1 MIYRIIVLFFFI
13 NLSSYSNVNDPLL
26 TKDYKKQSKWVDSL
40 YSSLSLKQKIGQL
53 FFVQAFSNKTSSHEQ
68 EILDNILDYNIGG
81 IIFSTG
87 SVEKQI
93 DLTNKFQNNALI
105 PLLIGM
111 DAEWGLNM
119 RLDSTFAFPWNMT
132 LGAVEDN
139 NLIKQVGTRIAFHAN
154 RIGVNFNFAPV
165 VDINTNPNNPIIGN
179 RSFGENIQ
187 NVSQKSFNF
196 MLGQM
201 SKNVLSSA
209 KHFPGHGDTS
219 KDSHK
224 TLPVIN
230 HSKERIYSTEL
241 VPFKYLINNG
251 LESIMIAHL
260 EVPALESKK
269 GLPSTLS
276 YSIVTDLLKNELG
289 FKGLIITDALEMK
302 GLSNFKA
309 KGNLDMLA
317 FKAGNDILLMS
328 EDVNKGIESI
338 IYEYK
343 KGNISENRLAYSVKK
358 ILKAKYKVGLHKR
371 SRISL
376 DNVKL
381 DIMSI
386 KDELLN
392 ENLIEKSITVVKNN
406 KDILPIKN
414 LKEKIGYMYL
424 GNDSGKYFF
433 NSLNK
438 YVKVDDIS
446 DIVNNNS
453 LKTNVN
459 YKSII
464 NRLSEYTTIII
475 GVHADSST
483 PWKSY
488 AISSY
493 ELDFIRILS
502 KNKKVILDVF
512 GSPYILNNFKNF
524 KNIESVLVSYQNSK
538 LFQQKSAQ
546 IIFGSLN
553 SSGKLPVSI
562 NDQFDSGKGIL
573 LNNLNRLSY
582 GIPESVGVNSINLKK
597 IDSMAKLAIDSLMTP
612 GLQILIAKDGKV
624 IYDKNFGYL
633 TYKNINKVNG
643 NTIYDVASLTKIL
656 VTLPIIM
663 KLVEDGELSLDSKL
677 KEIITDYKFSNKEDK
692 TIKEILSHN
701 ANLKSWIPFYKSTLD
716 SVTGVPNLKYYNKNY
731 SENFNIR
738 VTDSLYLISSFTDSI
753 RNTIKRSE
761 LNHDKYKYSDL
772 PYYILKEYIEN
783 YYSSN
788 LDYIIN
794 SQIFNKIG
802 LTHTSYYPKT
812 INNLNNIAPSE
823 IDDYFR
829 FQEIRGVVHDMGA
842 AMQGGLGGHAGL
854 FSNANDVAKIMQMY
868 IQNGSY
874 GTDKFLE
881 KSTIEL
887 FNFCYYCDDNN
898 RRGVGFDKPQIEE
911 DGPTCGCVSMNSF
924 GHSGWTGT
932 YTWADPDKKIV
943 YVFMSNRSYPNSNEN
958 KLLKSNLRTNIQKI
972 IYNSLIN

>member
-1 MIYRIIVLFFFI
+1 MFFI
-13 NLSSYSNVNDPLL
+13 YLSSYSNVDDPLL
-26 TKDYKKQSKWVDSL
+26 TKDYMNQNRWVDSL
-40 YSSLSLKQKIGQL
+40 YSTLSLKQKIGQL
-53 FFVQAFSNKTSSHEQ
+53 FFVQAFSNKTNSHEQ
-68 EILDNILDYNIGG
+68 EILNDILDNNIGG
-81 IIFSTG
+81 IIFSNG
-87 SVEKQI
+87 SAEKQI
-93 DLTNKFQNNALI
+93 VLTNKFQNNALI

-111 DAEWGLNM
+111 DAEWGLKM

-132 LGAVEDN
+132 LGAVQDN

-179 RSFGENIQ
+179 RSFGEDVN
-187 NVSQKSFNF
+187 NVSEKSLNF

-201 SKNVLSSA
+201 SMNVLSSA

-230 HSKERIYSTEL
+230 HSKERIYNTEL
-241 VPFKYLINNG
+241 IPFKYLIKNG

-309 KGNLDMLA
+309 NGNLDMLA

-328 EDVNKGIESI
+328 ENVNQGIESI

-376 DNVKL
+376 DNLNL
-381 DIMSI
+381 DIMNT

-392 ENLIEKSITVVKNN
+392 ENLIEKSITVIKNN
-406 KDILPIKN
+406 KNILPIKD
-414 LKEKIGYMYL
+414 LKEKIGYMHL
-424 GNDSGKYFF
+424 GNDSGDYFLK
-433 NSLNK
+433 SLNK
-438 YVKVDDIS
+438 YVEVDDIS
-446 DIVNNNS
+446 GVFKNNSIKTNFDYKSMLNS
-453 LKTNVN
+453 LK
-459 YKSII
+459 
-464 NRLSEYTTIII
+464 EFTTIII
-475 GVHADSST
+475 GVHADSSN

-488 AISSY
+488 TITPF
-493 ELDFIRILS
+493 ELNFIRELS

-512 GSPYILNNFKNF
+512 GSPYILNKFKNF
-524 KNIESVLVSYQNSK
+524 TNIESIVVSYQNSK

-562 NDQFDSGKGIL
+562 KNQFVSGKGIL
-573 LNNLNRLSY
+573 FNNLNRLSY
-582 GIPESVGVNSINLKK
+582 GIPESVGVNSVNLKK

-624 IYDKNFGYL
+624 IYNKNFGYL
-633 TYKNINKVNG
+633 TYKNTFKVNHK
-643 NTIYDVASLTKIL
+643 TIYDVASLTKIM

-677 KEIITDYKFSNKEDK
+677 KDIITDYEFSNKSDK
-692 TIKEILSHN
+692 TIREILSHH

-716 SVTGVPNLKYYNKNY
+716 SVTGLPNIKYYNKNY
-731 SENFNIR
+731 SKDFNIR
-738 VTDSLYLISSFTDSI
+738 VTDNLYLISSFKDSI
-753 RNTIKRSE
+753 RNIIKISE
-761 LNHDKYKYSDL
+761 LNKNKYKYSDL
-772 PYYILKEYIEN
+772 PYYMLKEYIEN
-783 YYSSN
+783 YYSSD
-788 LDYIIN
+788 LEYIIN
-794 SQIFNKIG
+794 SQIYNKMG

-829 FQEIRGVVHDMGA
+829 FQEIRGTVHDMGA
-842 AMQGGLGGHAGL
+842 AMQGGIGGHAGL

-868 IQNGSY
+868 IQNGNY
-874 GTDKFLE
+874 GGNEYLQ
-881 KSTIEL
+881 KSTIDL
-887 FNFCYYCDDNN
+887 FNYCYYCEKDN
-898 RRGVGFDKPQIEE
+898 RRGVGFDKPQKED

-943 YVFMSNRSYPNSNEN
+943 YVFMSNRSYPNSNDN

>member
-1 MIYRIIVLFFFI
+1 
-13 NLSSYSNVNDPLL
+13 
-26 TKDYKKQSKWVDSL
+26 
-40 YSSLSLKQKIGQL
+40 
-53 FFVQAFSNKTSSHEQ
+53 
-68 EILDNILDYNIGG
+68 
-81 IIFSTG
+81 
-87 SVEKQI
+87 
-93 DLTNKFQNNALI
+93 
-105 PLLIGM
+105 
-111 DAEWGLNM
+111 
-119 RLDSTFAFPWNMT
+119 
-132 LGAVEDN
+132 
-139 NLIKQVGTRIAFHAN
+139 
-154 RIGVNFNFAPV
+154 
-165 VDINTNPNNPIIGN
+165 
-179 RSFGENIQ
+179 
-187 NVSQKSFNF
+187 

-376 DNVKL
+376 DNVNL

-424 GNDSGKYFF
+424 GNDSGKYFL

-446 DIVNNNS
+446 DILNNNS

-493 ELDFIRILS
+493 ELDFIRMLS
-502 KNKKVILDVF
+502 KIKK
-512 GSPYILNNFKNF
+512 
-524 KNIESVLVSYQNSK
+524 
-538 LFQQKSAQ
+538 
-546 IIFGSLN
+546 
-553 SSGKLPVSI
+553 
-562 NDQFDSGKGIL
+562 
-573 LNNLNRLSY
+573 
-582 GIPESVGVNSINLKK
+582 
-597 IDSMAKLAIDSLMTP
+597 
-612 GLQILIAKDGKV
+612 
-624 IYDKNFGYL
+624 
-633 TYKNINKVNG
+633 
-643 NTIYDVASLTKIL
+643 
-656 VTLPIIM
+656 
-663 KLVEDGELSLDSKL
+663 
-677 KEIITDYKFSNKEDK
+677 
-692 TIKEILSHN
+692 
-701 ANLKSWIPFYKSTLD
+701 
-716 SVTGVPNLKYYNKNY
+716 
-731 SENFNIR
+731 
-738 VTDSLYLISSFTDSI
+738 
-753 RNTIKRSE
+753 
-761 LNHDKYKYSDL
+761 
-772 PYYILKEYIEN
+772 
-783 YYSSN
+783 
-788 LDYIIN
+788 
-794 SQIFNKIG
+794 
-802 LTHTSYYPKT
+802 
-812 INNLNNIAPSE
+812 
-823 IDDYFR
+823 
-829 FQEIRGVVHDMGA
+829 
-842 AMQGGLGGHAGL
+842 
-854 FSNANDVAKIMQMY
+854 
-868 IQNGSY
+868 
-874 GTDKFLE
+874 
-881 KSTIEL
+881 
-887 FNFCYYCDDNN
+887 
-898 RRGVGFDKPQIEE
+898 
-911 DGPTCGCVSMNSF
+911 
-924 GHSGWTGT
+924 
-932 YTWADPDKKIV
+932 
-943 YVFMSNRSYPNSNEN
+943 
-958 KLLKSNLRTNIQKI
+958 
-972 IYNSLIN
+972 

>member
-1 MIYRIIVLFFFI
+1 LLFFI
-13 NLSSYSNVNDPLL
+13 YLSSYSNVDDPLL
-26 TKDYKKQSKWVDSL
+26 TKDYMNQNRWVDSL
-40 YSSLSLKQKIGQL
+40 YSTLSLKQKIGQL
-53 FFVQAFSNKTSSHEQ
+53 FFVQAFSNKTNSHEQ
-68 EILDNILDYNIGG
+68 EILNDILDNNIGG
-81 IIFSTG
+81 IIFSNG
-87 SVEKQI
+87 SAEKQI
-93 DLTNKFQNNALI
+93 VLTNKFQNNALI

-111 DAEWGLNM
+111 DAEWGLKM

-132 LGAVEDN
+132 LGAVQDN

-179 RSFGENIQ
+179 RSFGEDVN
-187 NVSQKSFNF
+187 NVSEKSLNF

-201 SKNVLSSA
+201 SMNVLSSA

-230 HSKERIYSTEL
+230 HSKERIYNTEL
-241 VPFKYLINNG
+241 IPFKYLIKNG

-309 KGNLDMLA
+309 NGNLDMLA

-328 EDVNKGIESI
+328 ENVNQGIESI

-376 DNVKL
+376 DNLNL
-381 DIMSI
+381 DIMNT

-392 ENLIEKSITVVKNN
+392 ENLIEKSITVIKNN
-406 KDILPIKN
+406 KNILPIKD
-414 LKEKIGYMYL
+414 LKEKIGYMHL
-424 GNDSGKYFF
+424 GNDSGDYFLK
-433 NSLNK
+433 SLNK
-438 YVKVDDIS
+438 YVEVDDIS
-446 DIVNNNS
+446 GVFKNNSIKTNFDYKSMLNS
-453 LKTNVN
+453 LK
-459 YKSII
+459 
-464 NRLSEYTTIII
+464 EFTTIII
-475 GVHADSST
+475 GVHADSSN

-488 AISSY
+488 TITPF
-493 ELDFIRILS
+493 ELNFIRELS

-512 GSPYILNNFKNF
+512 GSPYILNKFKNF
-524 KNIESVLVSYQNSK
+524 TNIESIVVSYQNSK

-562 NDQFDSGKGIL
+562 KNQFVSGKGIL
-573 LNNLNRLSY
+573 FNNLNRLSY
-582 GIPESVGVNSINLKK
+582 GIPESVGVNSVNLKK

-624 IYDKNFGYL
+624 IYNKNFGYL
-633 TYKNINKVNG
+633 TYKNTFKVNHK
-643 NTIYDVASLTKIL
+643 TIYDVASLTKIM

-677 KEIITDYKFSNKEDK
+677 KDIITDYEFSNKSDK
-692 TIKEILSHN
+692 TIREILSHH

-716 SVTGVPNLKYYNKNY
+716 SVTGLPNIKYYNKNY
-731 SENFNIR
+731 SKDFNIR
-738 VTDSLYLISSFTDSI
+738 VTDNLYLISSFKDSI
-753 RNTIKRSE
+753 RNIIKISE
-761 LNHDKYKYSDL
+761 LNKNKYKYSDL
-772 PYYILKEYIEN
+772 PYYMLKEYIEN
-783 YYSSN
+783 YYSSD
-788 LDYIIN
+788 LEYIIN
-794 SQIFNKIG
+794 SQIYNKMG

-829 FQEIRGVVHDMGA
+829 FQEIRGTVHDMGA
-842 AMQGGLGGHAGL
+842 AMQGGIGGHAGL

-868 IQNGSY
+868 IQNGNY
-874 GTDKFLE
+874 GGNEYLQ
-881 KSTIEL
+881 KSTIDL
-887 FNFCYYCDDNN
+887 FNYCYYCEKDN
-898 RRGVGFDKPQIEE
+898 RRGVGFDKPQKED

-943 YVFMSNRSYPNSNEN
+943 YVFMSNRSYPNSNDN